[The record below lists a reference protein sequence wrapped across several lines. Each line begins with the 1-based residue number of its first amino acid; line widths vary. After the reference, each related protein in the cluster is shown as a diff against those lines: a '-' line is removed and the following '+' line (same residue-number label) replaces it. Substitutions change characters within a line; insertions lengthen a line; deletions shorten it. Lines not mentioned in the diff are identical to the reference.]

1 MLNKGINIT
10 WYIIGFGVAEEL
22 IKEKSEKKNG
32 NHVILLGKN
41 KSISVYK
48 SL

>member
-22 IKEKSEKKNG
+22 IKEKIREEKME
-32 NHVILLGKN
+32 NHVILLEKKN
-41 KSISVYK
+41 PNHYRKS
-48 SL
+48 

>member
-22 IKEKSEKKNG
+22 IKEKIQRRKNG
-32 NHVILLGKN
+32 
-41 KSISVYK
+41 KSRHSY
-48 SL
+48 

>member
-22 IKEKSEKKNG
+22 IKEKIREEKMEKSR
-32 NHVILLGKN
+32 HSSRGKN
-41 KSISVYK
+41 KIHIRI
-48 SL
+48 